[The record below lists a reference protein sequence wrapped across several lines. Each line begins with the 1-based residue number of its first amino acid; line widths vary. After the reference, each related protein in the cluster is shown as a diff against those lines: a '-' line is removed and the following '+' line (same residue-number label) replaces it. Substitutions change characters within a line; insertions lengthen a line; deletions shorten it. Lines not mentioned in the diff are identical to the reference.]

1 MSLATAPTSDLTP
14 AEGNPNAK
22 APIAWKGPILYTVA
36 ALVVLIG
43 FGIFGTSTPVTF
55 SWTDANAA
63 IPVPETVVDPRLIAI
78 ISGIVMLGVA
88 AWATFCAL
96 GRKSA
101 GGWPALV
108 AGFGFLASLLA
119 LTGAGGTVRTIF
131 LLNATI
137 ALSTA
142 VIFGALAGVIGERV
156 GVVNIAIEGQLL
168 MGAFVAAILASIT
181 GSLWAGL
188 VGAMIGGALVSLVL
202 SVFAIKYLVD
212 QIIIG
217 VVLNVLVLGL
227 TNFFYQAVLAGNQPL
242 NSPGTF
248 SALKI
253 PFLSDIP
260 VIGPVLFNQNVITY
274 IMFVLVFVVWFVLF
288 KTRLGL
294 RIRAMGEHPLA
305 ADTVGLKVNPTR
317 FWTVTSA
324 GLIAGLGGAALTIG
338 SAGSF
343 VKNMSAGQGFIALAM
358 VILGRWNPLYAAGA
372 AMLYGFSGAFRL
384 WAAGTPSGSQ
394 IPLDL
399 ILMVPYVVT
408 LLAVTVFIGKSIAPA
423 AVGKPYIKD

>member
-1 MSLATAPTSDLTP
+1 MSAATVNDMTP
-14 AEGNPNAK
+14 VEGNPKAK
-22 APIAWKGPILYTVA
+22 APVAWKGPILYTVA
-36 ALVVLIG
+36 ALVVLIA
-43 FGIFGTSTPVTF
+43 FGLFGTDTPVSF
-55 SWTDANAA
+55 RWSDANARFP
-63 IPVPETVVDPRLIAI
+63 IEPTVVDPRHIAI
-78 ISGIVMLGVA
+78 VSGILMLGVA
-88 AWATFCAL
+88 AWATYRAVN
-96 GRKSA
+96 RKPI
-101 GGWPALV
+101 GGWAALI

-119 LTGAGGTVRTIF
+119 TTGAGGTVQTVY

-137 ALSTA
+137 GLSTA

-168 MGAFVAAILASIT
+168 MGAFVSAVLASIT
-181 GSLWAGL
+181 GSLWVGL
-188 VGAMIGGALVSLVL
+188 LGAMIGGALVSLVL

-227 TNFFYQAVLAGNQPL
+227 TNFFYQAVLAGNQSL

-248 SALKI
+248 TAVKI
-253 PFLSDIP
+253 PLLSDIP

-317 FWTVTSA
+317 FWTVTTA

-372 AMLYGFSGAFRL
+372 ALLYGFSGAFRL
-384 WAAGTPSGSQ
+384 WAGGTPNGSQ
-394 IPLDL
+394 IPSDL
-399 ILMVPYVVT
+399 IQMVPYVVT
-408 LLAVTVFIGKSIAPA
+408 LLAVTVFIGKAIAPA

>member
-1 MSLATAPTSDLTP
+1 MSTATTPIESNTTAQAPV
-14 AEGNPNAK
+14 
-22 APIAWKGPILYTVA
+22 AWKAPILYTVA
-36 ALVVLIG
+36 ALIVLVG
-43 FGIFGTSTPVTF
+43 FGLFGSSTPVTF
-55 SWTDANAA
+55 RWSDTNARFP
-63 IPVPETVVDPRLIAI
+63 INPTVLDPRTVAI
-78 ISGIVMLGVA
+78 VSGIVMLGVA
-88 AWATFCAL
+88 VWAVYRAVN
-96 GRKSA
+96 RKRI
-101 GGWPALV
+101 GGWAALIV
-108 AGFGFLASLLA
+108 GFGFLASLLA
-119 LTGAGGTVRTIF
+119 LTGAGGTVQTVY

-137 ALSTA
+137 GLSTA
-142 VIFGALAGVIGERV
+142 VISGALAGVIGERV

-168 MGAFVAAILASIT
+168 MGAFTAAVLASMT
-181 GSLWAGL
+181 GSLWVGL
-188 VGAMIGGALVSLVL
+188 LGAMIGGALVSLVL
-202 SVFAIKYLVD
+202 ATFAIKYLVD

-227 TNFFYQAVLAGNQPL
+227 TNFFYQAVLADSQTL
-242 NSPGTF
+242 NRPGTF
-248 SALKI
+248 KAMPI
-253 PFLSDIP
+253 PLLSDIP

-274 IMFVLVFVVWFVLF
+274 IVFILVFAVWFVLF

-317 FWTVTSA
+317 FWTVTTA

-384 WAAGTPSGSQ
+384 WAGGTPNGSQ
-394 IPLDL
+394 IPSDL
-399 ILMVPYVVT
+399 IQMVPYVVT
-408 LLAVTVFIGKSIAPA
+408 LLAVTLFIGKSIAPA